1 MRYENLLIENSNI
14 DVVETSSLPHF
25 QSGLYYEGT
34 IYIKE
39 NMSEYKKHETLAEEI
54 AHHKIT
60 YGNILDQSKILNRK
74 FEKKARRQAYE
85 SVISIQGI
93 IDAYEHGVHN
103 LHEMSLFFEV
113 TEGFAKECIK
123 HYSMKY
129 GIGTHCGKYFITF
142 EPLRVF
148 RLQRIA
154 NNKDNKHFNINYI

>member
-1 MRYENLLIENSNI
+1 MKYESLLIENENI

-39 NMSEYKKHETLAEEI
+39 NMSVYKKHETLAEEI

-74 FEKKARRQAYE
+74 FENKARRKAYE

-113 TEGFAKECIK
+113 TEGFVQDTIK
-123 HYSMKY
+123 HYKQKY
-129 GIGTHCGKYFITF
+129 GLMVRYKNYNICF
-142 EPLRVF
+142 EPLT
-148 RLQRIA
+148 IY
-154 NNKDNKHFNINYI
+154 KDIQGRNYDEI

>member
-39 NMSEYKKHETLAEEI
+39 NMSAYKKHETLAEEI

-74 FEKKARRQAYE
+74 FENKAKRKAYE

-93 IDAYEHGVHN
+93 IDAYEHGVQN

-113 TEGFAKECIK
+113 TESFVQECIK
-123 HYSMKY
+123 HYKNKY
-129 GIGTHCGKYFITF
+129 GLQVKYGDYLIRF
-142 EPLRVF
+142 EPLTIF
-148 RLQRIA
+148 
-154 NNKDNKHFNINYI
+154 KEF

>member
-1 MRYENLLIENSNI
+1 MKYENLLIENSSI

-39 NMSEYKKHETLAEEI
+39 NMSAYKKHETLAEEI

-74 FEKKARRQAYE
+74 LENKAKRKAYE

-93 IDAYEHGVHN
+93 IDAYEHGVQN

-113 TEGFAKECIK
+113 TEGFVRDCIE
-123 HYSMKY
+123 HYKCKY
-129 GIGTHCGKYFITF
+129 GLSTF
-142 EPLRVF
+142 DGDYLIQFDPLRVF
-148 RLQRIA
+148 
-154 NNKDNKHFNINYI
+154 KYKKINEGGK

>member
-39 NMSEYKKHETLAEEI
+39 NMSAYKKHETLAEEI

-60 YGNILDQSKILNRK
+60 YGNILDQSIILNRK
-74 FEKKARRQAYE
+74 FENKAKRKAYE

-93 IDAYEHGVHN
+93 IDAYEYGVHN
-103 LHEMSLFFEV
+103 LHEMSIFFEV
-113 TEGFAKECIK
+113 TESFVQECIK
-123 HYSMKY
+123 HYKNKY
-129 GIGTHCGKYFITF
+129 GLQVKYGDYLIRF
-142 EPLRVF
+142 EPLTIF
-148 RLQRIA
+148 
-154 NNKDNKHFNINYI
+154 KEF

>member
-39 NMSEYKKHETLAEEI
+39 NMSAYKKHETLAEEI

-74 FEKKARRQAYE
+74 FENKAKRKAYE

-93 IDAYEHGVHN
+93 IDAYEHGVQN
-103 LHEMSLFFEV
+103 LHEMSIFFEV
-113 TEGFAKECIK
+113 TESFVQECIK
-123 HYSMKY
+123 HYKNKY
-129 GIGTHCGKYFITF
+129 GLQVKYGDYLIRF
-142 EPLRVF
+142 EPLTIF
-148 RLQRIA
+148 
-154 NNKDNKHFNINYI
+154 KEF

>member
-1 MRYENLLIENSNI
+1 MKYESLLIENENI

-39 NMSEYKKHETLAEEI
+39 NMSAYKKHETLAEEI

-93 IDAYEHGVHN
+93 IDAYEYGVHN
-103 LHEMSLFFEV
+103 LHEMSIFFEV
-113 TEGFAKECIK
+113 TEGFVQDTIN
-123 HYSMKY
+123 HYKQKY
-129 GIGTHCGKYFITF
+129 GLMVRYKNYNICF
-142 EPLRVF
+142 EPLT
-148 RLQRIA
+148 IY
-154 NNKDNKHFNINYI
+154 KDIQGRNYDEI

>member
-1 MRYENLLIENSNI
+1 MKYESLLIENENI

-39 NMSEYKKHETLAEEI
+39 NMSVYKKHETLAEEI

-74 FEKKARRQAYE
+74 FENKARRKAYE

-113 TEGFAKECIK
+113 TEDFVQECIK
-123 HYSMKY
+123 HYKNKY
-129 GIGTHCGKYFITF
+129 GLQVKYGDYLIRF
-142 EPLRVF
+142 EPLTIF
-148 RLQRIA
+148 
-154 NNKDNKHFNINYI
+154 KEF

>member
-39 NMSEYKKHETLAEEI
+39 NMSAYKKHETLAEEI

-60 YGNILDQSKILNRK
+60 YGNILDQSQFNNRK
-74 FEKKARRQAYE
+74 FENYAKRAAYE
-85 SVISIQGI
+85 MIITLDGI
-93 IDAYEHGVHN
+93 IKAFKQGVHN
-103 LHEMSLFFEV
+103 LYELANFFEV
-113 TEGFAKECIK
+113 TECYALECLE
-123 HYSMKY
+123 HYKRKFGLKKLHGDYM
-129 GIGTHCGKYFITF
+129 IHF

-148 RLQRIA
+148 EI
-154 NNKDNKHFNINYI
+154 KNIN

>member
-1 MRYENLLIENSNI
+1 MKYENLLIENSNI

-39 NMSEYKKHETLAEEI
+39 NMSVYKKHETLAEEI

-74 FEKKARRQAYE
+74 FEKKAKRKAYE

-93 IDAYEHGVHN
+93 IDAYEYGVHN

-113 TEGFAKECIK
+113 TEGFVQECIK
-123 HYSMKY
+123 HYKNKY
-129 GIGTHCGKYFITF
+129 GLQVKYGDYLIRF
-142 EPLRVF
+142 EPLT
-148 RLQRIA
+148 IY
-154 NNKDNKHFNINYI
+154 KNIVG

>member
-39 NMSEYKKHETLAEEI
+39 NMSAYKKHETLAEEI

-74 FEKKARRQAYE
+74 LENKAKRKAYE

-93 IDAYEHGVHN
+93 IDAYEHGVQN

-113 TEGFAKECIK
+113 TESFVQDTIN
-123 HYSMKY
+123 HYKQKY
-129 GIGTHCGKYFITF
+129 GLMVQYKSYNICF
-142 EPLRVF
+142 EPLT
-148 RLQRIA
+148 IY
-154 NNKDNKHFNINYI
+154 KDIQGRNYDEV

>member
-39 NMSEYKKHETLAEEI
+39 NMSAYKKHETLAEEI

-74 FEKKARRQAYE
+74 FENYARRKAYE

-93 IDAYEHGVHN
+93 IDAYEYGVHN
-103 LHEMSLFFEV
+103 LHGMSLFFEV
-113 TEGFAKECIK
+113 TEGFVQECIK
-123 HYSMKY
+123 HYKNKY
-129 GIGTHCGKYFITF
+129 GLQVKYGDYLIRF
-142 EPLRVF
+142 EPLT
-148 RLQRIA
+148 IY
-154 NNKDNKHFNINYI
+154 KNIVG

>member
-39 NMSEYKKHETLAEEI
+39 NMSVYKKHETLAEEI

-74 FEKKARRQAYE
+74 FENYARRKAYE

-93 IDAYEHGVHN
+93 IDAYEYGVHN
-103 LHEMSLFFEV
+103 LHGMSLFFEV
-113 TEGFAKECIK
+113 TEGFVQECIK
-123 HYSMKY
+123 HYKNKY
-129 GIGTHCGKYFITF
+129 GLQVKYGDYLIRF
-142 EPLRVF
+142 EPLT
-148 RLQRIA
+148 IY
-154 NNKDNKHFNINYI
+154 KNIVG